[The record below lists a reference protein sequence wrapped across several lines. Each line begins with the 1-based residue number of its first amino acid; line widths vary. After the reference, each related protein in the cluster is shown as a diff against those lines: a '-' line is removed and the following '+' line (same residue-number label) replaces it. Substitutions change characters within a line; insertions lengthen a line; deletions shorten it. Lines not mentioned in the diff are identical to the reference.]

1 MSATVGVVG
10 LGLLGHAVASRLVA
24 AGQRVVGHDVLP
36 EKVRALETLGGRG
49 APSAEGVARA
59 SEVVC
64 TLLPS
69 LASVEA
75 AILGPH
81 GVLAGARPRL
91 ALVQMSTISPAL
103 TERLAREA
111 AARGVEFLDCPV
123 SGTSAMVARGEGML
137 FVGGEPAT
145 LERCRPVLEA
155 ILPRVV
161 RVGRPGQA
169 MVVKLAANL
178 LVGLHTVA
186 AAEAL
191 ELVRKAG
198 LDPEQVLDVPTRSAG
213 TSHMLELRG
222 PLIVRQDYPPQMK
235 LDLFLKDLRLIL
247 EAGADA
253 GAALPLTALARRLY
267 EAAAADGRGGQD
279 LAAVAAALERGAPRP
294 TARDGPP
301 STEPRARAHRRPRA

>member
-1 MSATVGVVG
+1 MTATVGVVG
-10 LGLLGHAVASRLVA
+10 LGLLGHAVASRLL
-24 AGQRVVGHDVLP
+24 AGGHRVVGHDVLP
-36 EKVRALETLGGRG
+36 EKVRALETLGGR
-49 APSAEGVARA
+49 AAASAEAVARA
-59 SEVVC
+59 ADVVC
-64 TLLPS
+64 TILPS

-75 AILGPH
+75 AILGSH
-81 GVLAGARPRL
+81 GVLAGARPRQ
-91 ALVQMSTISPAL
+91 ALVQMSTISAAL

-111 AARGVEFLDCPV
+111 RARGVEFLDCPV
-123 SGTSAMVARGEGML
+123 SGTSGMVARGDGML
-137 FVGGEPAT
+137 FVGGEPST
-145 LERCRPVLEA
+145 LERWRPVLEA

-161 RVGRPGQA
+161 HVGRPGQA

-198 LDPEQVLDVPTRSAG
+198 LDPGQILDVLTRSAG
-213 TSHMLELRG
+213 TSRMLELRG

-247 EAGADA
+247 EAGADS

-267 EAAAADGRGGQD
+267 EAAAAAGLGGQD
-279 LAAVAAALERGAPRP
+279 LAAVATALERGRAS
-294 TARDGPP
+294 ADG
-301 STEPRARAHRRPRA
+301 